1 MVLRSICL
9 VSVSTFCGS
18 TGRSLYRILQS
29 NFAIIVR
36 RYLSLD
42 MFCSTFK
49 NKTQTR
55 YISGS
60 DKMKPFM
67 KNMVDEKKWIS
78 ISSGSLLPGIS
89 FQPAFVLG
97 HCYFSKKYIP
107 IFLFF
112 SFSFAVSTI

>member
-1 MVLRSICL
+1 LICSVLLS
-9 VSVSTFCGS
+9 
-18 TGRSLYRILQS
+18 RSLFCWFGKLPILNDSFIGLVVNQTTS
-29 NFAIIVR
+29 Q
-36 RYLSLD
+36 
-42 MFCSTFK
+42 FCIFK

-67 KNMVDEKKWIS
+67 KNMVDDKKWIS

-89 FQPAFVLG
+89 FQPKLVLG

-107 IFLFF
+107 IFFF
-112 SFSFAVSTI
+112 SSFSFAVSTK